1 MGAQPHLARAL
12 GLTDRLELL
21 IATGGM
27 IEATTGTVAT
37 IIGAPI
43 EIVALATTETEE
55 TTAATTEIEGMV
67 IVARREGMI
76 EATISGTIAT
86 VITMS
91 AAVSAMGETSRRE
104 EVMTGE
110 RIGEVQK
117 RRRPLIG
124 MGRRREASRKLRL
137 RRA

>member
-1 MGAQPHLARAL
+1 MGM
-12 GLTDRLELL
+12 TE
-21 IATGGM
+21 TGGM
-27 IEATTGTVAT
+27 IEATIGTVAT
-37 IIGAPI
+37 ITGAPT

-55 TTAATTEIEGMV
+55 TIAATTEIGGMG
-67 IVARREGMI
+67 IVATREGMI
-76 EATISGTIAT
+76 EATIAEMIAT

-91 AAVSAMGETSRRE
+91 AAVSAMAETSRRE

-124 MGRRREASRKLRL
+124 MGRRREALRRLLL

>member
-1 MGAQPHLARAL
+1 MIEIEGM
-12 GLTDRLELL
+12 TE
-21 IATGGM
+21 TGGM
-27 IEATTGTVAT
+27 IEATIGTVAT
-37 IIGAPI
+37 IIGAPT

-55 TTAATTEIEGMV
+55 TIAATTEIEGMG
-67 IVARREGMI
+67 IVATREGMI
-76 EATISGTIAT
+76 EATIAGTIAT

-91 AAVSAMGETSRRE
+91 AAVSAMAETSKRE

-117 RRRPLIG
+117 RRRLIG
-124 MGRRREASRKLRL
+124 MGRRREASRKLLL